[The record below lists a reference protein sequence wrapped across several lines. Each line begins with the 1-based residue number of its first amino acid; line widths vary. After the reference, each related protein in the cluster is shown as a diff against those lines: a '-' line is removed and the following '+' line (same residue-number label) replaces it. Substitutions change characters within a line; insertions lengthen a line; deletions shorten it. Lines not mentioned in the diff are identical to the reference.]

1 MNCADKKTGVRKRRL
16 YNNKVKMYL
25 QKKDVFTEEEN
36 VCQYSKSAAL
46 HAMFI

>member
-25 QKKDVFTEEEN
+25 QKKRMCVNIQKAQLYMQCLFN
-36 VCQYSKSAAL
+36 K
-46 HAMFI
+46 